1 MAWKRGYYYRN
12 KRVGKKIVTEYVGAG
27 YAALLAEQ
35 MTERVKQEAE
45 HKRQAWQAIKD
56 EQQRLD
62 AMVND
67 FGRLAN
73 ALADAVC
80 LIAGQHQHK
89 RQWRK
94 KRNGR

>member
-45 HKRQAWQAIKD
+45 RKRQEWQAIKD

-67 FGRLAN
+67 FGK
-73 ALADAVC
+73 LADAMAHAA
-80 LIAGQHQHK
+80 LLLSGYHQSK
-89 RQWRK
+89 RKWRK
-94 KRNGR
+94 KRG